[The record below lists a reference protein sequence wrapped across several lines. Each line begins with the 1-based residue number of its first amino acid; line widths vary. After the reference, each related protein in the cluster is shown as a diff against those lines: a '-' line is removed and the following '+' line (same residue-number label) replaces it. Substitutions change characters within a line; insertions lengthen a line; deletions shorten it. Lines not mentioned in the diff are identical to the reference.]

1 MSLPCLKFSN
11 IFPLRTLQ
19 WLSNMDCSV
28 TSKLLVT
35 AYKFLLGPANPL
47 LPTFPNLLHLLYT
60 VTYTSLISLLGDN
73 DVLFHLRILDHLFP
87 LFGTLFHDYVF
98 LILQDTIQT
107 VLLSNVPNHS
117 LVTSRLSFSDHLS
130 APEINFFIYYLFLP
144 L

>member
-19 WLSNMDCSV
+19 WLSNTDCAV

-35 AYKFLLGPANPL
+35 AYKFLLGPAL

-60 VTYTSLISLLGDN
+60 VTYTSLISLPGDN
-73 DVLFHLRILDHLFP
+73 DVLFHLRILDHLSP

-107 VLLSNVPNHS
+107 VLLSNAPNHS
-117 LVTSRLSFSDHLS
+117 LVPSHLSFSEHLS
-130 APEINFFIYYLFLP
+130 APEINLFIYYLFLP